1 MAFDE
6 TTSKIKFNV
15 KIPTDTY
22 FAIAYGTDMLGVDM
36 VSFHGRPNDNV
47 LDLYAYFYGEPTVD
61 DQNDYECSSSEA
73 GGWWTF
79 ECYRGLQTSDP
90 NDQDYQYTK
99 CHENMEMS
107 WVGLTTTADMEKH
120 DINNFFTFSLPQNC
134 FENVDSNNIYYEE
147 SSSYLKLSTLSAVAL
162 GYLML

>member
-15 KIPTDTY
+15 KIPTNTY
-22 FAIAYGTDMLGVDM
+22 FSIAYGTDMLGVDM

-79 ECYRGLQTSDP
+79 ECYRDLQTSDP

-99 CHENMEMS
+99 CH
-107 WVGLTTTADMEKH
+107 
-120 DINNFFTFSLPQNC
+120 
-134 FENVDSNNIYYEE
+134 
-147 SSSYLKLSTLSAVAL
+147 
-162 GYLML
+162 